1 MRDFL
6 VDVLI
11 HLVHLSLVGFELS
24 SYYII
29 LLCLILKDTL
39 RLVLCQLF
47 DLGNLALKR
56 FLQLIPPA
64 WFDYK

>member
-1 MRDFL
+1 MRDLL

-11 HLVHLSLVGFELS
+11 HLVHLSLVCFKLS

-29 LLCLILKDTL
+29 LLCLILEDTL

-47 DLGNLALKR
+47 YLGNLAL
-56 FLQLIPPA
+56 
-64 WFDYK
+64 